1 MKNSREFY
9 STVTKKF
16 GPMPFNL
23 RSFDSETKA
32 KMGVV
37 ECVTH
42 KLVEPFQVLHEKDSK
57 FYDFILHFRL
67 AKNNKSIH
75 VEQTFN
81 NLLNIILSILLD
93 EFVAQ
98 FKFTVLLMP
107 NGPHKITGLP
117 FDPSKCTSTHSI
129 EGKLIKL
136 TCEQT
141 KLIYEI
147 LYPNLPII
155 SPVYIY

>member
-57 FYDFILHFRL
+57 FRGS
-67 AKNNKSIH
+67 SISLGRGSSIPS
-75 VEQTFN
+75 
-81 NLLNIILSILLD
+81 NLG
-93 EFVAQ
+93 FPPAV
-98 FKFTVLLMP
+98 
-107 NGPHKITGLP
+107 
-117 FDPSKCTSTHSI
+117 
-129 EGKLIKL
+129 
-136 TCEQT
+136 
-141 KLIYEI
+141 
-147 LYPNLPII
+147 
-155 SPVYIY
+155 